1 MNSGNPIYTEK
12 RECQDCYKCL
22 RECPVKAIKVEGG
35 YAFVV
40 PELCVLCG
48 HCVAVCPN
56 GAKRV
61 RDDQPQARALLR
73 QGKRVVASLA
83 PSFISEFSGIQPGQI
98 IRALKQLGFWGVS
111 ETALGAQQV
120 SAHVSAQFRE
130 GKGKLLLSSA
140 CPTVVDYLHKY
151 KAAQAGHVTAML
163 SPLLT
168 HCKILRRHYSDD
180 IGIVFF
186 GPCIAKKHEAA
197 QHPELL
203 NVALTFEDLRAW
215 LQAEGIEL
223 QSQEPSPEDRFIP
236 EAAQEGALYPI
247 EGGMIAGVQS
257 RCTVYDAHCMSFSG
271 LHNLEKALDE
281 MESWRPDANLF
292 VELLACAGGCVNGP
306 KTTHNGATLR
316 KRLEIIRY
324 SAPPPQDNSRAL
336 QVAIAEDQSTPGI
349 VQPQFS
355 ESQLREAM
363 RIVGKYSPS
372 DELNCG
378 GCGYDSCRE
387 FARALLQNKAER
399 TMCVTYMRKL
409 AQKKANALIRKMP
422 SAVVIV
428 NEELKIIESN
438 PKFRSLLLKGD
449 EREFPPELEG
459 VPLAQVVPFYY
470 LFQKVLDSG
479 NDILDRDIRHKG
491 AILHGAIFSI
501 EPKSVVGGIFQDITE
516 PAMQKEQT
524 IQRAQRVIQHNLKTV
539 QQIAFLLGE
548 NAAESEIT
556 LNSIVQSFS
565 PGEAEGGDDAP

>member
-35 YAFVV
+35 YASVV

-48 HCVAVCPN
+48 RCVAVCPN

-61 RDDQPQARALLR
+61 RDDVPGARLLLR
-73 QGKRVVASLA
+73 QRTRVIVSLA
-83 PSFISEFSGIQPGQI
+83 PSFVSEFKGIPPGQMI
-98 IRALKQLGFWGVS
+98 HAIKALGFWGVS
-111 ETALGAQQV
+111 ETAVGAQQV
-120 SAHVSAQFRE
+120 SAHVSAQFRQ
-130 GKGKLLLSSA
+130 GKGRILLSSA
-140 CPTVVDYLHKY
+140 CPTVVDYLQKY
-151 KAAQAGHVTAML
+151 KPAQATYVTALL

-168 HCKILRRHYSDD
+168 HCKILRQHYGDE

-186 GPCIAKKHEAA
+186 GPCIAKKREAA

-203 NVALTFEDLRAW
+203 NVALTFEDLRSW

-223 QSQEPSPEDRFIP
+223 AAQTPLPEDRFIP

-257 RCTVYDAHCMSFSG
+257 KCTVYDAQCMSFSG
-271 LHNLEKALDE
+271 LSNMENALEEL
-281 MESWRPDANLF
+281 ESCDPGTNLF

-306 KTTHNGATLR
+306 KTAHPGATVR
-316 KRLEIIRY
+316 KRLDVIRY
-324 SAPPPQDNSRAL
+324 STPPPEQATRAP
-336 QVAIAEDQSTPGI
+336 QGAIAEDRAASLI
-349 VQPQFS
+349 AEPQFS
-355 ESQLREAM
+355 EIQIRDAM
-363 RIVGKYSPS
+363 RTVGKFSPA

-387 FARALLQNKAER
+387 FARALLQSKAER

-409 AQKKANALIRKMP
+409 AQKKANALIGKMP

-438 PKFRSLLLKGD
+438 AKFRSLLLKGD

-479 NDILDRDIRHKG
+479 KDILSRDIRHKG
-491 AILHGAIFSI
+491 AILHGTIFNI

-524 IQRAQRVIQHNLKTV
+524 IQRAQRVIQQNLKTV

-565 PGEAEGGDDAP
+565 PDETEGDEDDH